1 MYNLPNNK
9 SNKINAQLGYR
20 RLKGGVMLMKRT
32 VVVLLSLLVVCL
44 IAAIATKPKSLASK
58 YADAVVPG
66 NVNICGTDVSDMK
79 FDEVYSLVSDI
90 ANEKLFSISIT
101 IAGVN
106 KSFVLTADSIGAY
119 IDVNKVVSDA
129 FSGQATDAFTIVYDE
144 NKLMENINRMSTLFN
159 LAPVEPVAIADSLAN
174 EPAFIYVDGAD
185 GYALDTEHLFNEIKS
200 CLNEKRLTALIEPK
214 LDTVKPKQTIDDL
227 KANTVLRGHFQSSY
241 GASSSLHTP
250 ERMLNILKA
259 ARKLNGCVVMPG
271 EEFSFNDYIGPR
283 TYDLGWAPAPGIVD
297 GSTYENQA
305 GGGICQVS
313 STLHIA
319 LMRSGEDIEITYR
332 KNHSWPSSYIDTGLD
347 ATVSTGGP
355 DFKFVNRTNKPLY
368 IFAFANNTKYT
379 MDVYIYGEP
388 LPEGTKYEVRA
399 VIDEIIDPEPTK
411 IVEEPTWP
419 QGYKE
424 TVITSRKGYKT
435 TCYRDKIVNGKVVET
450 VELYKYYYRP
460 KQGEIHVGT
469 GDPSLPKP

>member
-144 NKLMENINRMSTLFN
+144 TNMENINRMSTLF
-159 LAPVEPVAIADSLAN
+159 
-174 EPAFIYVDGAD
+174 
-185 GYALDTEHLFNEIKS
+185 
-200 CLNEKRLTALIEPK
+200 
-214 LDTVKPKQTIDDL
+214 
-227 KANTVLRGHFQSSY
+227 
-241 GASSSLHTP
+241 
-250 ERMLNILKA
+250 
-259 ARKLNGCVVMPG
+259 
-271 EEFSFNDYIGPR
+271 
-283 TYDLGWAPAPGIVD
+283 
-297 GSTYENQA
+297 
-305 GGGICQVS
+305 
-313 STLHIA
+313 
-319 LMRSGEDIEITYR
+319 
-332 KNHSWPSSYIDTGLD
+332 
-347 ATVSTGGP
+347 
-355 DFKFVNRTNKPLY
+355 
-368 IFAFANNTKYT
+368 
-379 MDVYIYGEP
+379 
-388 LPEGTKYEVRA
+388 
-399 VIDEIIDPEPTK
+399 
-411 IVEEPTWP
+411 
-419 QGYKE
+419 
-424 TVITSRKGYKT
+424 SR
-435 TCYRDKIVNGKVVET
+435 
-450 VELYKYYYRP
+450 
-460 KQGEIHVGT
+460 
-469 GDPSLPKP
+469 